1 MKENKKTDE
10 KSESEQDSSNKI
22 SRRDFLKYGVG
33 AAAVAAGAT
42 ALMGRIPI
50 PAEQPK
56 TPAANDSAEAI
67 VASVSGDQLTVMNG
81 QVSVKVKDAGLA
93 AQIADK
99 LLQPGEYLHLCI
111 GAANRDPDVFPEP
124 DRFEIGRVPNQ
135 HLAFAAG
142 SHACA
147 GMAVARLEAQLA
159 IQGIVRRFPRL
170 RVKGEG
176 VRGARAR
183 FRGFRSLPLAT
194 H

>member
-33 AAAVAAGAT
+33 AAAVVAGAT

-56 TPAANDSAEAI
+56 APSANDSAEPI

-81 QVSVKVKDAGLA
+81 AVSVKVKDAGLA

-99 LLQPGEYLHLCI
+99 L
-111 GAANRDPDVFPEP
+111 
-124 DRFEIGRVPNQ
+124 
-135 HLAFAAG
+135 
-142 SHACA
+142 
-147 GMAVARLEAQLA
+147 
-159 IQGIVRRFPRL
+159 
-170 RVKGEG
+170 
-176 VRGARAR
+176 RG
-183 FRGFRSLPLAT
+183 GN
-194 H
+194 